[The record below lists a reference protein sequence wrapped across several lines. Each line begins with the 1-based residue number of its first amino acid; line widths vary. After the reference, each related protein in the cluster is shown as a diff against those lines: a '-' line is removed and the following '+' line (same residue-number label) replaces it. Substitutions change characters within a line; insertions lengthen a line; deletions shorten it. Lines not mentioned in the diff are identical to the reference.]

1 MQESYPKDMTSAQA
15 ELVGKLRREYFTD
28 EAQMGTRRDQLRA
41 QGEVVTP
48 PVRKTVEELL
58 ARGNAIL
65 AQLST
70 EPDRGVR
77 KALRN
82 ELTSL
87 AYALSHPATN

>member
-1 MQESYPKDMTSAQA
+1 MTAAQA

-28 EAQMGTRRDQLRA
+28 EAAMGKRRDQLRA

-48 PVRKTVEELL
+48 PVRKTVAELL
-58 ARGNAIL
+58 ERGNAIL
-65 AQLST
+65 TQLSA

-87 AYALSHPATN
+87 AYALSHPATT

>member
-1 MQESYPKDMTSAQA
+1 MQESYPAHMTLENA
-15 ELVGKLRREYFTD
+15 EKLGKLRREYFTD
-28 EAQMGTRRDQLRA
+28 EAQMGKRRDQLRA

-48 PVRKTVEELL
+48 PVRKTVAELL
-58 ARGNAIL
+58 ERGNAIL

-70 EPDRGVR
+70 EPEKNVR